1 MLQCISSSR
10 ITTAS
15 NPYQLREE
23 QAIVSSFKALSGMS
37 WSDTDGLNIGVSE
50 LDTWKVY
57 STVSIHICG
66 NFHFTILIYCLGP
79 PKIEAILEQGISTL

>member
-1 MLQCISSSR
+1 MLRYVSSSQ

-23 QAIVSSFKALSGMS
+23 HAIVSSLKTLSGMS

-50 LDTWKVY
+50 VDTWKVY
-57 STVSIHICG
+57 STVSIRICG

-79 PKIEAILEQGISTL
+79 PEIEAILEQGISTL